1 MLARDRRCP
10 PVAQGRIQK
19 LPAAGAMPAVVEA
32 HVRMPAAISTR
43 RMIRRQMP
51 EVASCLQAQLRCK
64 LCSLS
69 DQSLT
74 CCGGHACPASWP
86 ADQTAEG
93 RRVQLGAPDSMR
105 PTAVVCMRSAAL
117 AWRACITLPLC
128 RSCCC
133 SNLHSRISCWSH
145 TDGGMCRQPSGGAPS
160 CQART
165 HTRARHV
172 GTLKHLT
179 AAVDDAC
186 EMAACG
192 RQRMVGNLSA
202 RRLQKLGLHHVH

>member
-1 MLARDRRCP
+1 MVACDRRCP
-10 PVAQGRIQK
+10 PVAQGRVQK
-19 LPAAGAMPAVVEA
+19 LPAAGAMPTVVEA

-43 RMIRRQMP
+43 RLVGRQMP
-51 EVASCLQAQLRCK
+51 DYPRVCLCSFDASS
-64 LCSLS
+64 CSLS
-69 DQSLT
+69 GQLLT

-86 ADQTAEG
+86 ANQTAEG

-117 AWRACITLPLC
+117 AWRTCITLPLC

-133 SNLHSRISCWSH
+133 SSLHSRTSCWSH

-165 HTRARHV
+165 HARARHV
-172 GTLKHLT
+172 GTLK
-179 AAVDDAC
+179 
-186 EMAACG
+186 
-192 RQRMVGNLSA
+192 QP
-202 RRLQKLGLHHVH
+202 HHRSR